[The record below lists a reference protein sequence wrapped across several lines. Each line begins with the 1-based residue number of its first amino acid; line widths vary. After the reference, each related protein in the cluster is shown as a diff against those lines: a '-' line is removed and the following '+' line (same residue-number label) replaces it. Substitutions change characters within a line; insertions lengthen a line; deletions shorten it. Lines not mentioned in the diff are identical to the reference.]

1 MGTNGKG
8 TLLSEAKLY
17 QWHPAFFAGIQI
29 ELQDDA
35 DNLTF
40 ENEHQLGTKPME
52 IDVLVIKKKTEK
64 PIQKNIGRL
73 FRKHNII
80 EYKGPS
86 DYLSVDDFYKVYGYA
101 CFYKSESDQTNA
113 IKIGELTITMV
124 CFRYPQKLMHHLEEE
139 QGCRIEQKGCG
150 IYYIYGE
157 RIPIQIIVTKE
168 LSEEENLWLKSLT
181 NDLTAKEQAKYLV
194 EEYGKH
200 GNNRLYESVMNIVV
214 RANQETFQEVK
225 NMCEALRELMKDE
238 LEEREKAGRKAGEE
252 LGKAI
257 GEELGKELGKDR
269 VNALILRLAQ
279 EGRNEEIVKAAG
291 NKEYQQRLFEEFG
304 I

>member
-1 MGTNGKG
+1 MGTKEREPAMPKG
-8 TLLSEAKLY
+8 ELN

-52 IDVLVIKKKTEK
+52 IDVVVIKKKTEK
-64 PIQKNIGRL
+64 PIRKNIGRL
-73 FRKHNII
+73 FRKHNVI
-80 EYKGPS
+80 EYKSPS

-150 IYYIYGE
+150 IYYIYGD
-157 RIPIQIIVTKE
+157 RFPIQIIVTKE

-181 NDLTAKEQAKYLV
+181 NDLTAKEQAKHLV

-200 GNNRLYESVMNIVV
+200 GKNRLYESVMDIVV
-214 RANQETFQEVK
+214 RANRATFQEVK

-238 LEEREKAGRKAGEE
+238 LEEREE

-257 GEELGKELGKDR
+257 GKDR
-269 VNALILRLAQ
+269 VNALNLRLTK
-279 EGRNEEIVKAAG
+279 EGRSEEIIKAAE